1 MFGLGVC
8 QASLLAGSSGRARL
22 DVASSELCG
31 AVSRR
36 RRDVETMLLGLE
48 QLAVAR
54 DLRVQV
60 DLDVVQLLV
69 LSQHFVDLFAQ
80 LCDLGLF
87 FRDVLVVAVLRFS
100 ELLFQIYY

>member
-1 MFGLGVC
+1 
-8 QASLLAGSSGRARL
+8 
-22 DVASSELCG
+22 
-31 AVSRR
+31 
-36 RRDVETMLLGLE
+36 MLLGLE

-100 ELLFQIYY
+100 ELLFQIYD